1 MVNKNIIPEGTRDL
15 ILDECVR
22 KKELELEIENI
33 LNKWGYKEVIT
44 PTIEYYQT
52 FNGGFQNLKEE
63 DMYKFFDDKGRIL
76 VLRPDM
82 TIPIARVVATKFKEI
97 NPPIRLRYTSNV
109 FRVHESLGGK
119 KNEYTDCGV
128 ELIGLNGIDSDVEIL
143 ITALESLKI
152 LKETGYKIE
161 VGNINFFNSAV
172 EWLKL
177 DLEQRSFL
185 AKLIDEKSMK
195 ELEEY
200 LDMLNVGDDYKNF
213 FMKLPWLFGGVEILD
228 IGEKYAINNEIL
240 NEIKYLRNIYEILD
254 SLGYGD
260 KLTFDLG
267 IVPRLNYYTGIIF
280 KGYVEGI
287 GDTVLRGGRYD
298 ELISTF
304 GRDLPAVGFS
314 INLDPLVQLEDEKSN
329 REAEKY
335 RIIYNPKDIVVAIK
349 QGQVLRNLDYVAE
362 LVPSK
367 DIEGIKVVKEGGQQ

>member
-52 FNGGFQNLKEE
+52 FNGGFQNLREE

-177 DLEQRSFL
+177 DLEQRSF
-185 AKLIDEKSMK
+185 
-195 ELEEY
+195 
-200 LDMLNVGDDYKNF
+200 
-213 FMKLPWLFGGVEILD
+213 
-228 IGEKYAINNEIL
+228 
-240 NEIKYLRNIYEILD
+240 
-254 SLGYGD
+254 
-260 KLTFDLG
+260 
-267 IVPRLNYYTGIIF
+267 
-280 KGYVEGI
+280 
-287 GDTVLRGGRYD
+287 
-298 ELISTF
+298 
-304 GRDLPAVGFS
+304 
-314 INLDPLVQLEDEKSN
+314 
-329 REAEKY
+329 
-335 RIIYNPKDIVVAIK
+335 
-349 QGQVLRNLDYVAE
+349 
-362 LVPSK
+362 
-367 DIEGIKVVKEGGQQ
+367 

>member
-15 ILDECVR
+15 ILDECIR
-22 KKELELEIENI
+22 KKELELEIETI

-143 ITALESLKI
+143 ITALESLKV

-172 EWLKL
+172 EWLNL
-177 DLEQRSFL
+177 DFEQRSFL

-200 LDMLNVGDDYKNF
+200 LDMLKVGDDYKDF
-213 FMKLPWLFGGVEILD
+213 FMKLPWLFGGVEVLD

-267 IVPRLNYYTGIIF
+267 IVPRLNWLY
-280 KGYVEGI
+280 
-287 GDTVLRGGRYD
+287 L
-298 ELISTF
+298 
-304 GRDLPAVGFS
+304 
-314 INLDPLVQLEDEKSN
+314 
-329 REAEKY
+329 
-335 RIIYNPKDIVVAIK
+335 KDM
-349 QGQVLRNLDYVAE
+349 
-362 LVPSK
+362 
-367 DIEGIKVVKEGGQQ
+367 

>member
-15 ILDECVR
+15 ILDECSR

-143 ITALESLKI
+143 ITALESLKV

-161 VGNINFFNSAV
+161 VGNINFFDSAV
-172 EWLKL
+172 EWLNL
-177 DLEQRSFL
+177 DFEQRSFL

-200 LDMLNVGDDYKNF
+200 LDMLKVGDDYKDF
-213 FMKLPWLFGGVEILD
+213 FMKLPWLFGGVEVLD

-287 GDTVLRGGRYD
+287 GDTVLRGDR
-298 ELISTF
+298 
-304 GRDLPAVGFS
+304 
-314 INLDPLVQLEDEKSN
+314 KS
-329 REAEKY
+329 
-335 RIIYNPKDIVVAIK
+335 VV
-349 QGQVLRNLDYVAE
+349 
-362 LVPSK
+362 
-367 DIEGIKVVKEGGQQ
+367 

>member
-15 ILDECVR
+15 ILDECSR

-143 ITALESLKI
+143 ITALESLKV

-161 VGNINFFNSAV
+161 VGNINFFDSAV
-172 EWLKL
+172 EWLNL
-177 DLEQRSFL
+177 DFEQRSFL

-200 LDMLNVGDDYKNF
+200 LDMLKVGDDYKDF
-213 FMKLPWLFGGVEILD
+213 FMKLPWLFGGVEVLD

-287 GDTVLRGGRYD
+287 GDTVR
-298 ELISTF
+298 
-304 GRDLPAVGFS
+304 
-314 INLDPLVQLEDEKSN
+314 
-329 REAEKY
+329 
-335 RIIYNPKDIVVAIK
+335 
-349 QGQVLRNLDYVAE
+349 
-362 LVPSK
+362 
-367 DIEGIKVVKEGGQQ
+367 

>member
-52 FNGGFQNLKEE
+52 FNGGFQNLREE

-254 SLGYGD
+254 NLGYGD

-287 GDTVLRGGRYD
+287 VDTVLRGGRYD
-298 ELISTF
+298 DLISTF

-314 INLDPLVQLEDEKSN
+314 INLDPLVQLEDEKN
-329 REAEKY
+329 NGKEEKY

-349 QGQVLRNLDYVAE
+349 QGQVLRNLGYVAE

-367 DIEGIKVVKEGGQQ
+367 DIQGIKVLKEEVIE

>member
-15 ILDECVR
+15 ILDECIR

-143 ITALESLKI
+143 ITALESLKV

-161 VGNINFFNSAV
+161 VGNINFFDSAV
-172 EWLKL
+172 EWLNL
-177 DLEQRSFL
+177 DFEQRSFL

-200 LDMLNVGDDYKNF
+200 LDMLKVGDDYKDF
-213 FMKLPWLFGGVEILD
+213 FMKLPWLFGGVEVLD

-287 GDTVLRGGRYD
+287 GDTVLRGEGMMSSY
-298 ELISTF
+298 
-304 GRDLPAVGFS
+304 
-314 INLDPLVQLEDEKSN
+314 QHLEE
-329 REAEKY
+329 
-335 RIIYNPKDIVVAIK
+335 IC
-349 QGQVLRNLDYVAE
+349 LL
-362 LVPSK
+362 
-367 DIEGIKVVKEGGQQ
+367 

>member
-15 ILDECVR
+15 ILDECIR
-22 KKELELEIENI
+22 KKELELEIETI

-52 FNGGFQNLKEE
+52 FNEGFQILKEE

-97 NPPIRLRYTSNV
+97 NPPIRLGYTSNV

-143 ITALESLKI
+143 ITALESLKV

-172 EWLKL
+172 EWLNL
-177 DLEQRSFL
+177 DFEQRSFL

-200 LDMLNVGDDYKNF
+200 LDMLKVGDDYKDF
-213 FMKLPWLFGGVEILD
+213 FMKLPWLFGGVEVLD
-228 IGEKYAINNEIL
+228 IGRKYAINNEIL
-240 NEIKYLRNIYEILD
+240 SEIKYLRNIYEILD

-267 IVPRLNYYTGIIF
+267 IVPSKLLYW
-280 KGYVEGI
+280 
-287 GDTVLRGGRYD
+287 
-298 ELISTF
+298 
-304 GRDLPAVGFS
+304 
-314 INLDPLVQLEDEKSN
+314 
-329 REAEKY
+329 
-335 RIIYNPKDIVVAIK
+335 
-349 QGQVLRNLDYVAE
+349 DY
-362 LVPSK
+362 
-367 DIEGIKVVKEGGQQ
+367 I

>member
-15 ILDECVR
+15 ILDECSR

-143 ITALESLKI
+143 ITALESLKV

-161 VGNINFFNSAV
+161 VGNINFFDSAV
-172 EWLKL
+172 EWLNL
-177 DLEQRSFL
+177 DFEQRSFL

-200 LDMLNVGDDYKNF
+200 LDMLKVGDDYKDF
-213 FMKLPWLFGGVEILD
+213 FMKLPWLFGGVEVLD

-240 NEIKYLRNIYEILD
+240 NEIKYLRNIYEMLD

-267 IVPRLNYYTGIIF
+267 IVPRLNYYTGIICRRNW
-280 KGYVEGI
+280 GY
-287 GDTVLRGGRYD
+287 
-298 ELISTF
+298 S
-304 GRDLPAVGFS
+304 S
-314 INLDPLVQLEDEKSN
+314 
-329 REAEKY
+329 
-335 RIIYNPKDIVVAIK
+335 
-349 QGQVLRNLDYVAE
+349 
-362 LVPSK
+362 
-367 DIEGIKVVKEGGQQ
+367 

>member
-15 ILDECVR
+15 ILDECIR

-143 ITALESLKI
+143 ITALESLKV

-161 VGNINFFNSAV
+161 VGNINFFDSAV
-172 EWLKL
+172 EWLNL
-177 DLEQRSFL
+177 DFEQRSFL

-200 LDMLNVGDDYKNF
+200 LDMLKVGDDYKDF
-213 FMKLPWLFGGVEILD
+213 FMKLPWLFGGVEVLD

-287 GDTVLRGGRYD
+287 GDINIWKRFACCRIFYKSRS
-298 ELISTF
+298 IS
-304 GRDLPAVGFS
+304 S
-314 INLDPLVQLEDEKSN
+314 I
-329 REAEKY
+329 R
-335 RIIYNPKDIVVAIK
+335 R
-349 QGQVLRNLDYVAE
+349 
-362 LVPSK
+362 
-367 DIEGIKVVKEGGQQ
+367 

>member
-15 ILDECVR
+15 ILDECIR

-97 NPPIRLRYTSNV
+97 NPPIRLRYNSNV

-143 ITALESLKI
+143 ITALESLKV

-161 VGNINFFNSAV
+161 VGNINFFDSAV
-172 EWLKL
+172 EWLNL
-177 DLEQRSFL
+177 DFGQRSIL

-200 LDMLNVGDDYKNF
+200 LDMLKVGDDYKDF
-213 FMKLPWLFGGVEILD
+213 FMKLPWLFGGVEVLD

-254 SLGYGD
+254 SLG
-260 KLTFDLG
+260 
-267 IVPRLNYYTGIIF
+267 
-280 KGYVEGI
+280 
-287 GDTVLRGGRYD
+287 
-298 ELISTF
+298 
-304 GRDLPAVGFS
+304 
-314 INLDPLVQLEDEKSN
+314 
-329 REAEKY
+329 
-335 RIIYNPKDIVVAIK
+335 
-349 QGQVLRNLDYVAE
+349 
-362 LVPSK
+362 
-367 DIEGIKVVKEGGQQ
+367 